1 MSPLQLDSSVD
12 PSISRTRSSSFPK
25 QCTVALEPLS
35 SHNNF
40 KSTVRPGG
48 MEIIQVQTEA
58 GRVSLDWSVVEL
70 SVMVVVLLLENG
82 PDTVRL
88 M

>member
-1 MSPLQLDSSVD
+1 M
-12 PSISRTRSSSFPK
+12 
-25 QCTVALEPLS
+25 
-35 SHNNF
+35 
-40 KSTVRPGG
+40 
-48 MEIIQVQTEA
+48 QTEA
-58 GRVSLDWSVVEL
+58 GRVSLDWSAVEL

>member
-1 MSPLQLDSSVD
+1 M
-12 PSISRTRSSSFPK
+12 
-25 QCTVALEPLS
+25 A
-35 SHNNF
+35 
-40 KSTVRPGG
+40 
-48 MEIIQVQTEA
+48 IIQVQTEA

-70 SVMVVVLLLENG
+70 SVMVVVLLLLLENG